1 MKKDYS
7 EYTPT
12 KNEIYNLSRSDG
24 YNVKLAYF
32 NNYALFSKDD
42 KQIHI
47 TVDYGKE
54 YFSMNPLIEE
64 YTGKKP
70 DDESYTVDAD
80 LPEYIEENKK
90 QKKAFASKFQ
100 IDFEEA
106 EYREDQYLWDKKLPK
121 LPFNNVL
128 SGAKIDLKY
137 GEGILDFIYADFKSA
152 IKEQLKTIELEN
164 LLREFAEQEGIK
176 KAPIHKDGPEK
187 IYSRL
192 QERIEEYYEYSETIS
207 NIEDIAYASLYSA
220 ICPPIF
226 KKESDKKKQTIWYGN
241 YLLRLQQEYLEM
253 IEFCFDEDYYPE
265 ALANRLPSERFY
277 IYRSLKELSPFLERA
292 EEVAFSNTMSG
303 KEMPYGMDSEELKA
317 RFHLSLV
324 PNEAHKALAEKFGT
338 TPEKVVAL
346 INMPHFIS
354 RQYVFGSVAE
364 ILEIEFTKM
373 LEHNVRFRKCKR
385 CGKYFIMKGNYDT
398 NYCDRIAEDETRNCQ
413 ELAAQENYK
422 KKMAD
427 NAAIPLYQKYYKRYA
442 ARVRVR
448 QIKEPDFKK
457 WKYRAMTKRD
467 ECTAGKITLDEFE
480 KWLESSFPNRKKK
493 DNI

>member
-24 YNVKLAYF
+24 YNVRLAYF
-32 NNYALFSKDD
+32 NNYARFSKDD

-47 TVDYGKE
+47 AVDYGKE
-54 YFSMNPLIEE
+54 YFSMNPLVEE
-64 YTGKKP
+64 YRGEKLN
-70 DDESYTVDAD
+70 DESYAVDED
-80 LPEYIEENKK
+80 LPEYIEANKK
-90 QKKAFASKFQ
+90 QKEAFASKFQ

-106 EYREDQYLWDKKLPK
+106 EYREDQYLWGKKLPK

-137 GEGILDFIYADFKSA
+137 GEGILDFIYADFKSV
-152 IKEQLKTIELEN
+152 IKKQLKTIELEN

-176 KAPIHKDGPEK
+176 KAPIHKDEPEK

-192 QERIEEYYEYSETIS
+192 QERIEEYYQYAETIS

-226 KKESDKKKQTIWYGN
+226 KKGSDKKGQTIWYGN

-253 IEFCFDEDYYPE
+253 IEFCFDGDYYPE

-277 IYRSLKELSPFLERA
+277 IYRSLKELSPFLERT

-338 TPEKVVAL
+338 TPEKVVTL

-385 CGKYFIMKGNYDT
+385 CGKYFIMKGNYGT
-398 NYCDRIAEDETRNCQ
+398 NYCDRIAEGETRNCQ
-413 ELAAQENYK
+413 DLAAQENYK

-427 NAAIPLYQKYYKRYA
+427 NVAIPLYQKYYKRYA

-457 WKYRAMTKRD
+457 WKYKAMTKRD
-467 ECTAGKITLDEFE
+467 ECSNGKITLAEFE
-480 KWLESSFPNRKKK
+480 NWLEGSFPNRKKK
-493 DNI
+493 E